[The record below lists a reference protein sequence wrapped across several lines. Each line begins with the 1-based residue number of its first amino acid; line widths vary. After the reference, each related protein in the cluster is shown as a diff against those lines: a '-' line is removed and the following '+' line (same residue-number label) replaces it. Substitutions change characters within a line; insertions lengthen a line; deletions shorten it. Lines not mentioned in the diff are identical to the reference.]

1 MPYTIALINTA
12 LGPALRRGRAEVL
25 HPEVATRSD
34 RHRPV
39 RADPKPKLP
48 RRDHDLHGLRN
59 HLVALDPVRR
69 QLRVDLRVLRPQHDQ
84 EGPLDVAASR
94 LLRPQGPH
102 RPAVPALASSPRTGH
117 RADPSGDLTT
127 IFAPPRRAV
136 YDHKPTSDS
145 ARDAVGWAAAACRDP
160 TSPPRPMQHIY
171 RVMFG
176 YLYGHL
182 LNELQEIIERPE
194 ETDHVLRLGLHR
206 LPITEFPQLR
216 ALAPALAS
224 YDGAAELDRGLDL
237 LLPGLTA
244 TFTQP
249 HRSPQP
255 TSPTRT
261 TSSANA
267 AGSWGRP
274 GPPQPPGIDQ
284 AVPVTTQ
291 KRKLR

>member
-94 LLRPQGPH
+94 LH
-102 RPAVPALASSPRTGH
+102 RQARTG
-117 RADPSGDLTT
+117 LL
-127 IFAPPRRAV
+127 FAPPRRAV

-160 TSPPRPMQHIY
+160 TSPLRPMHP
-171 RVMFG
+171 
-176 YLYGHL
+176 HL
-182 LNELQEIIERPE
+182 
-194 ETDHVLRLGLHR
+194 VA
-206 LPITEFPQLR
+206 LPS
-216 ALAPALAS
+216 APAPAS
-224 YDGAAELDRGLDL
+224 KRGNSSNDL
-237 LLPGLTA
+237 TN
-244 TFTQP
+244 Q
-249 HRSPQP
+249 QV
-255 TSPTRT
+255 TSKSRDTPIHK
-261 TSSANA
+261 S
-267 AGSWGRP
+267 
-274 GPPQPPGIDQ
+274 
-284 AVPVTTQ
+284 
-291 KRKLR
+291 